1 VRVHDIGDGEPAHA
15 VVACLHGDEP
25 CGLRAVDYVRDHQ
38 TALAGPLRLVV
49 GNERALAA
57 DSRSVDE
64 DLNRTFPGDRTS
76 DSHESRLAA
85 ELLDAL
91 DGLTV
96 LDLHSTVSSAEP
108 FAVVGTPTDR
118 SLALAAAAG
127 TDNVVDASYLG
138 GGLLAHV
145 DGVAVE
151 CGRQGSTAAGGV
163 AVRVTARFLA
173 AAGLLGAPGDLLA
186 AADTVPEFVPTA
198 EPGHHLPVRETPPT
212 LFRIVEPA
220 GEPGDVFVGENFV
233 RVAAG
238 EPFARRDGEP
248 VAAREPFYPVLM
260 STDGYADK
268 LGYRAIR
275 VGRLDAPPTSE

>member
-1 VRVHDIGDGEPAHA
+1 MRVHDIGDGEPAHA

-25 CGLRAVDYVRDHQ
+25 CGVRAVDYVRDHQ
-38 TALAGPLRLVV
+38 TALAGPVRLVV
-49 GNERALAA
+49 ANERALAA
-57 DSRSVDE
+57 DSRGVDG
-64 DLNRTFPGDRTS
+64 DLNRAFPGDPAA

-85 ELLDAL
+85 ELLDTL

-108 FAVVGTPTDR
+108 FAVVGRPTDR
-118 SLALAAAAG
+118 SLALAAATG
-127 TDNVVDASYLG
+127 TESVVDASYLG

-173 AAGLLGAPGDLLA
+173 AAGLLEAPDDLLA
-186 AADTVPEFVPTA
+186 GADTVPGFVPTGA
-198 EPGHHLPVRETPPT
+198 SPHRLPPRDTPPV
-212 LFRIVEPA
+212 LFRIVGPA
-220 GEPGDVFVGENFV
+220 GEPNDVFVAENFT

-238 EPFARRDGEP
+238 DPFARRDGEP
-248 VAAREPFYPVLM
+248 VTASEPFYPVLM

-268 LGYRAIR
+268 LGYRATR
-275 VGRLDAPPTSE
+275 VGRLDTPTTE

>member
-25 CGLRAVDYVRDHQ
+25 CGLRAVDYVRDHRA
-38 TALAGPLRLVV
+38 ALAGPVRLVV
-49 GNERALAA
+49 ANERALAA
-57 DSRSVDE
+57 DSRSIDE
-64 DLNRTFPGDRTS
+64 DLNRAFPGDRAS

-85 ELLDAL
+85 ELLDVL

-108 FAVVGTPTDR
+108 FAVVGRPTDR

-127 TDNVVDASYLG
+127 TESVVDASYLG
-138 GGLLAHV
+138 GGLLAYV

-151 CGRQGSTAAGGV
+151 CGHQGSPAAGGV

-173 AAGLLGAPGDLLA
+173 AAGLLESPADLLA
-186 AADTVPEFVPTA
+186 AADTTPEFVPA
-198 EPGHHLPVRETPPT
+198 GESGHHLPAPETPPT

-233 RVAAG
+233 QVAVG

-248 VAAREPFYPVLM
+248 VTAREPFSPVLM

-268 LGYRAIR
+268 LGYRAVR
-275 VGRLDAPPTSE
+275 VGRLDAR

>member
-1 VRVHDIGDGEPAHA
+1 MRVHDIGDGAPAHA

-38 TALAGPLRLVV
+38 TALTGPVRLVV
-49 GNERALAA
+49 ANERALAA
-57 DSRSVDE
+57 DSRGVDE
-64 DLNRTFPGDRTS
+64 DLNRAFPGDPAA

-85 ELLDAL
+85 ELLDTL

-108 FAVVGTPTDR
+108 FAVVGRPTDR
-118 SLALAAAAG
+118 SLALAVATG
-127 TDNVVDASYLG
+127 TESVVDASCLG

-173 AAGLLGAPGDLLA
+173 AVGLLE
-186 AADTVPEFVPTA
+186 ADVDRRLRRQTR
-198 EPGHHLPVRETPPT
+198 LPWDPCR
-212 LFRIVEPA
+212 
-220 GEPGDVFVGENFV
+220 
-233 RVAAG
+233 
-238 EPFARRDGEP
+238 
-248 VAAREPFYPVLM
+248 AARHADDRV
-260 STDGYADK
+260 SVVISNGSVATSDGD
-268 LGYRAIR
+268 RR
-275 VGRLDAPPTSE
+275 RPR